1 MPISDWSSDVCSSDL
16 REPLAAERF
25 AADGTALLQSQVKAG
40 ALTPDQFALRNEAFR
55 RGLFA
60 AAIQSRPAVDA
71 AAALAAGVYAAAL
84 DDPAL
89 KDFLLT
95 QPHWRLQTAQAQGDR
110 KSCV

>member
-25 AADGTALLQSQVKAG
+25 ASDGPALLQYQVNAG

-60 AAIQSRPAVDA
+60 AAIQSRPAGDA
-71 AAALAAGVYAAAL
+71 AAALEAGVY
-84 DDPAL
+84 DDAPADPVL
-89 KDFLLT
+89 KEVLLT
-95 QPHWRLQTAQAQGDR
+95 KTRVRIQRDRQSAQ
-110 KSCV
+110 